1 MQSEPC
7 LFCVKP
13 AQRRTREGAPVCHEC
28 ITTVALTT
36 PDSLRFDLM
45 KQRKIKPSLVVGE
58 S

>member
-1 MQSEPC
+1 MQNETC
-7 LFCVKP
+7 LFCTNA

-45 KQRKIKPSLVVGE
+45 RQRKIKPLLVVGE